1 MTAKPGTTLRF
12 IIPAAISRGRSGN
25 YAMGGCLMTR
35 AITLSLFALPTVRAM
50 YRNPNPIAA
59 GFPVSPDSI
68 KSLSISPRDLDDQ
81 TENLCRG
88 LRPWQRRKRRLVTP
102 ALARRTGPHT
112 GRGPS
117 FGKLG

>member
-1 MTAKPGTTLRF
+1 
-12 IIPAAISRGRSGN
+12 
-25 YAMGGCLMTR
+25 
-35 AITLSLFALPTVRAM
+35 M
-50 YRNPNPIAA
+50 YRNRNPIAA

-102 ALARRTGPHT
+102 ALAQAHSAEHGTRSVLWQTGTPRVDWRRGLEFLCGESDQSWNRLQWVARSDTCGIC
-112 GRGPS
+112 RR
-117 FGKLG
+117 